1 MSHHDNGFLT
11 QIRIAFLQRS
21 TSNICKLLSDLI
33 MMRMG
38 RIKVGL
44 IHGRRSNVLQ
54 VIVIALQ
61 GCAQPTPDKV
71 VCWLKQSK
79 SVNLCEKCHICGMTL
94 QAIG

>member
-1 MSHHDNGFLT
+1 
-11 QIRIAFLQRS
+11 
-21 TSNICKLLSDLI
+21 
-33 MMRMG
+33 MRMG

-61 GCAQPTPDKV
+61 GCAQATPDKV
-71 VCWLKQSK
+71 VSWLIKQSK
-79 SVNLCEKCHICGMTL
+79 SANLWEKCHICGMTL